1 MAIRTTMNE
10 NWVRLAV
17 FVGILDKHGT
27 RPAFFAATSA
37 RNKLVFALPLNHKLS
52 MPQGKRTYSK
62 MNCFRR
68 ARRDNLSRGFC
79 EMEVVYR
86 RCCGIDV
93 HKKIIV
99 ACLNIDGKR
108 EVREFG
114 ATTSEI
120 KTLANWLTE
129 ADCEMIAMESTGVY
143 WKPLYNLFE
152 LLNLDAIIVNASHMK
167 ALPGRKTDVKDAE
180 WIADLLRHGL
190 LKASFIPDREQRE
203 LREVARYRKSLIEER
218 SREVNRLQKILEG
231 ANIKLD
237 SVVKDITGKSS
248 RKLLDKIVANE
259 MPDEDEVLQL
269 IHGRLRPKLDQIML
283 SIEGITT
290 PLQRKLLARIIDHID
305 DMTRRIADMDD
316 LIKDY
321 MEQYEMAIAA
331 IDDLPGIARR
341 SAEVIIAEIGADMS
355 RFPGAAHLCSWAGV
369 CPGNHQ
375 SAGKR
380 QHGKT
385 TKGNKTLKSILTQCA
400 KSARNVKG
408 SYFSAQYQRIAARR
422 GKNRATIAVAH
433 SMLIAIYHILKNDVP
448 FRDLGAD
455 YYDNFNREHKI
466 KGYLKRLNA
475 LGWLPETITA

>member
-1 MAIRTTMNE
+1 
-10 NWVRLAV
+10 
-17 FVGILDKHGT
+17 
-27 RPAFFAATSA
+27 
-37 RNKLVFALPLNHKLS
+37 
-52 MPQGKRTYSK
+52 
-62 MNCFRR
+62 
-68 ARRDNLSRGFC
+68 
-79 EMEVVYR
+79 MEVVYR

-93 HKKIIV
+93 HKRIIV
-99 ACLNIDGKR
+99 ACLNKDG
-108 EVREFG
+108 EEELREFG
-114 ATTSEI
+114 TTTRDI
-120 KTLANWLTE
+120 KLLANWLLE
-129 ADCEMIAMESTGVY
+129 QGCEMIAMESTGVY

-152 LLNLDAIIVNASHMK
+152 LLNLEAIVVNASHMK

-190 LKASFIPDREQRE
+190 LRASFIPDREQRE
-203 LREVARYRKSLIEER
+203 LREIAHYRKSLIEER

-231 ANIKLD
+231 ANIKLA

-259 MPDEDEVLQL
+259 SPDEDEISQL

-290 PLQRKLLARIIDHID
+290 PLQRRLLAQIIDHID
-305 DMTRRIADMDD
+305 DMTRRIANMDD
-316 LIKDY
+316 LIKEY
-321 MEQYEMAIAA
+321 MEQYEAAIAA
-331 IDDLPGIARR
+331 IDEIPGIARR
-341 SAEVIIAEIGADMS
+341 SAEVIIAEIGTDMS
-355 RFPGAAHLCSWAGV
+355 RFPSAAHLCSWAGV

-380 QHGKT
+380 KHGKT
-385 TKGNKTLKSILTQCA
+385 TKGNKALKSILTQCA
-400 KSARNVKG
+400 KSARNVKS
-408 SYFSAQYQRIAARR
+408 SYFSAQYQRISARR

-433 SMLIAIYHILKNDVP
+433 SMLIAIYHILNDGVA

-475 LGWLPETITA
+475 LGWTSDGASAIA